1 MNISLSDDLKEF
13 VEAQVAEGS
22 YSSTSEYLRQLI
34 REKRDE
40 ARFTALLLEGANS
53 PLSEHSTSEILSVA
67 RARIAK
73 ARESA
78 AHAS

>member
-40 ARFTALLLEGANS
+40 ARFTELLLEGARS
-53 PLSEHSTSEILSVA
+53 PIVEQTREEFYAEA
-67 RARIAK
+67 RRIAHGQ
-73 ARESA
+73 A
-78 AHAS
+78 AA